1 MSMIGF
7 GQRLAVVVAALTLLS
22 VLVAAPA
29 IAKPPS
35 WSHKDT
41 HVCLQERAGH
51 AGCTSVAR
59 AFYVDGAEYHAKT
72 KSDIAHAAAAAQSTY
87 FHGPDIRTAYGIT
100 AQGDPSKVIAIV
112 DAYDDPGAF
121 ANLTRFRTDQ
131 ALPADP
137 ELHGRRPHVSDQRGD
152 RPVLHRRRTRPADR
166 LCRRPTRAGRM
177 RSTLTSRL
185 HRPSVRTCS
194 ILLLEG
200 NTSSVLDLGTAVTTA
215 SNTAHVLAIS
225 NSYGV
230 SGDYPASF
238 APAFDNAAKKGIAVL
253 ASAGDGG
260 YGVLFPASAT
270 NVIGVGGTTLSVDA
284 TGVRSGETVWSG
296 TGSGCST
303 YNSAPAWQKIPNSP
317 CGTKKAISDLSADAD
332 PGSGLAIYTTYG
344 GTTGYWVFGGT
355 SLSSP
360 LVAALYVMQGGYG
373 PSTLAGQYAWA
384 STTPY
389 FDVTSGSNGTCSP
402 SVKCTAGAGWDG
414 PTGRGSISTAAPSPA
429 VLTMV
434 KVTPASASLPT
445 GGTQQFSATGYDQYA
460 AALSP
465 RPTSLVVG
473 RERWGRFHRCV
484 VGSVFGRSGGRY
496 RDRGRVQ
503 RRRLRHRE
511 RDGHDR
517 GRRLLALRVAGLAVG
532 EAWKERG
539 VLGHHRAVKRLQR
552 RCEPLPRGP
561 AHGFDGH
568 VHAQPRRD
576 VGDAHHHDIFERD
589 EEDLPLARSPA

>member
-1 MSMIGF
+1 MSMIGL

-131 ALPADP
+131 GLPAIQ
-137 ELHGRRPHVSDQRGD
+137 SC
-152 RPVLHRRRTRPADR
+152 TI
-166 LCRRPTRAGRM
+166 AGLTSLTSAATNPCFTKTNQTGG
-177 RSTLTSRL
+177 STLPAADAGWSNEIDL
-185 HRPSVRTCS
+185 DLQAASAVCPTCS

-303 YNSAPAWQKIPNSP
+303 YNSAPAWQKIPEQP
-317 CGTKKAISDLSADAD
+317 VWHQEGHLR
-332 PGSGLAIYTTYG
+332 
-344 GTTGYWVFGGT
+344 
-355 SLSSP
+355 P
-360 LVAALYVMQGGYG
+360 L
-373 PSTLAGQYAWA
+373 
-384 STTPY
+384 
-389 FDVTSGSNGTCSP
+389 
-402 SVKCTAGAGWDG
+402 
-414 PTGRGSISTAAPSPA
+414 R
-429 VLTMV
+429 
-434 KVTPASASLPT
+434 
-445 GGTQQFSATGYDQYA
+445 
-460 AALSP
+460 
-465 RPTSLVVG
+465 
-473 RERWGRFHRCV
+473 
-484 VGSVFGRSGGRY
+484 
-496 RDRGRVQ
+496 
-503 RRRLRHRE
+503 
-511 RDGHDR
+511 
-517 GRRLLALRVAGLAVG
+517 
-532 EAWKERG
+532 
-539 VLGHHRAVKRLQR
+539 
-552 RCEPLPRGP
+552 
-561 AHGFDGH
+561 
-568 VHAQPRRD
+568 
-576 VGDAHHHDIFERD
+576 
-589 EEDLPLARSPA
+589 